1 MKRLIKRIIRELRKP
16 IVLKDTEGVTQVY
29 GGKSADEIED
39 ELSEKFN
46 RRVVVLPCYLSMYE

>member
-1 MKRLIKRIIRELRKP
+1 MKMFLNKLIREIRKP

-39 ELSEKFN
+39 ELSEKLN
-46 RRVVVLPCYLSMYE
+46 RKVVVLPCYLSMYE